1 VSDGDALVLVEVEE
15 AGIAV
20 VTINRPEKRNA
31 ISLAVWPL
39 MGEIFR
45 DLAERADVRVVILTG
60 AGGNFSAGADIS
72 EFATTRNDS
81 TQAAS
86 YGVSAG
92 DTSLLIRDYPKPVI
106 AAVHGYGV
114 GGGCGLALNCDF
126 RVGDR
131 TTRMGIPAA
140 RLGIVYGAEAV
151 RSLVQQVGP
160 SNAKRI
166 LFSGKIFGAEEAL
179 RFGLLDQIAEGS
191 ALDGARALALE
202 FVENAPLSIRGAKYI
217 VNAVT
222 RDEDEDQGN
231 EIRLLVD
238 QAFNSED
245 YREGQR
251 AFKEKR
257 RPQFRGR

>member
-1 VSDGDALVLVEVEE
+1 MSAAAELVLVEVEE
-15 AGIAV
+15 RGIAV
-20 VTINRPEKRNA
+20 VTLNRPEKRNA
-31 ISLAVWPL
+31 ISLAVWPRL
-39 MGEIFR
+39 GEVFR
-45 DLAERADVRVVILTG
+45 DLAERAEVRVVILTG

-72 EFATTRNDS
+72 EFATTRNDAV
-81 TQAAS
+81 QAAS

-92 DTSLLIRDYPKPVI
+92 DTSHLIRDYPKPVI

-131 TTRMGIPAA
+131 TTKMGIPAA
-140 RLGIVYGAEAV
+140 RLGIVYGAEAC

-166 LFSGKIFGAEEAL
+166 LFSGKIFGAEDAL
-179 RFGLLDQIAEGS
+179 RFGLLDQIAEDT

-222 RDEDEDQGN
+222 RGEDQDQGD

-251 AFKEKR
+251 AFREKR
-257 RPQFRGR
+257 RPQFQGR